1 MNETTF
7 SSNTLIHHENEVIPE
22 VNKMEFN
29 TDNTSICTNINEQVP
44 IDQLS
49 NIDLIMDIPVNL
61 SVELGKTKMTISKLS
76 SLSQGSVIP
85 LDGQA
90 GELLN
95 IFINGYLIAQGEIVV
110 VSNNYGI
117 RITDI
122 INSSERMHRL
132 SR

>member
-1 MNETTF
+1 
-7 SSNTLIHHENEVIPE
+7 
-22 VNKMEFN
+22 MEFN